1 MYKEHLR
8 HFWNIHATKNRMH
21 VLSCSSQL
29 CACVLT
35 RMSHE
40 RSKNID
46 GTELLKYYFDSAHH
60 TDHHFLSEASALP
73 EFGVA
78 MPDHSEFDYRMRQ
91 NGYGIHMNTWTHGN
105 SPSCVLLFPSTMR
118 SCECP
123 ERWPIPAPTSQSHRT
138 HPRHLLIR
146 RLSGDSTS
154 REAMDWRMH
163 LWFRGAGGC
172 RRPDEARKLG
182 RTGGPGM
189 MKKSS
194 SGSVYFSSIVHHVS
208 SKFDE
213 FGVSMICWQL
223 ADLCFVCQKNL
234 RESNSPCSSQ
244 ISTSEH
250 PDVQTN
256 YIWHYRTWY
265 CDIIY
270 DYFILYIQ
278 CNNCSFHTET
288 CSLPQLK
295 IPSVSHGVTWCHRDH
310 PTSPVTS
317 VSHLQQQIQTAVA
330 KTQTAGVRSI
340 ELQRRAG
347 PQCLRLDVVFLMR
360 KIICLSAI
368 REMSK
373 SHLRKG
379 NNMENWEW
387 CFNTIEKCR
396 ISKVRG

>member
-21 VLSCSSQL
+21 VLSCS
-29 CACVLT
+29 CC
-35 RMSHE
+35 RM
-40 RSKNID
+40 
-46 GTELLKYYFDSAHH
+46 H
-60 TDHHFLSEASALP
+60 TDVCMCVDSNVAWAFKKHRRHRVVEVLFWFRPPYWSSLPLGSIGPSGIWRCYARPLWVWLQNEAKWI
-73 EFGVA
+73 
-78 MPDHSEFDYRMRQ
+78 
-91 NGYGIHMNTWTHGN
+91 GIHMNTWTHGN
-105 SPSCVLLFPSTMR
+105 STSCVLLFPSTMR

-123 ERWPIPAPTSQSHRT
+123 ERWPIPARRSRT
-138 HPRHLLIR
+138 ELTHSCHLLIR
-146 RLSGDSTS
+146 CLSGDSTS

-163 LWFRGAGGC
+163 LWFRGAGG
-172 RRPDEARKLG
+172 REAYFFSA
-182 RTGGPGM
+182 GPGM

-194 SGSVYFSSIVHHVS
+194 SGSVYFSSLVHHVS

-213 FGVSMICWQL
+213 FGVSMIWCWQL

-265 CDIIY
+265 YDIIY

-278 CNNCSFHTET
+278 CNNCSFHLRNKDNKA
-288 CSLPQLK
+288 C
-295 IPSVSHGVTWCHRDH
+295 PSWKFLRCHMVSPSNV
-310 PTSPVTS
+310 PVTS

-330 KTQTAGVRSI
+330 KTQTAGVGSI

-360 KIICLSAI
+360 K
-368 REMSK
+368 K
-373 SHLRKG
+373 SSVWVPL
-379 NNMENWEW
+379 
-387 CFNTIEKCR
+387 EKCQSHIWGKGTIWKTGNGALTPLKSAGFLR
-396 ISKVRG
+396 